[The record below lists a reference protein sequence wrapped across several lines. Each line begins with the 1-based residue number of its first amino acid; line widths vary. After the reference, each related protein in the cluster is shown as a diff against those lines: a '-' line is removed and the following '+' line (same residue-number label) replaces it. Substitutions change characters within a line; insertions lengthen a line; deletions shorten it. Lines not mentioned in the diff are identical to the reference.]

1 MNNYDPEVSSLE
13 HSAHW
18 MQQLRTCLEMIR
30 EKAKADP
37 EEACRLLQ
45 PAEDLANELAAT
57 QSTLNA
63 LTLRIQSPVEVP
75 SLFE

>member
-1 MNNYDPEVSSLE
+1 MNNYDPEVGSLE

-63 LTLRIQSPVEVP
+63 LTERIQSPVEVP